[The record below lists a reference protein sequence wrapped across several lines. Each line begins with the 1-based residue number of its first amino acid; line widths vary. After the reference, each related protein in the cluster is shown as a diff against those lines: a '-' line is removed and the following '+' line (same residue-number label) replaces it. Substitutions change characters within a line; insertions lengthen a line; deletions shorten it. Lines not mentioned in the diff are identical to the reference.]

1 MLPRIIQELEQLN
14 IDIGV
19 LVNNVGMLGE
29 HQMPFLALDEATVVG
44 MINVNILA
52 ATVLCHSLLPKMK
65 EKGKGAIINIS
76 SIAAY
81 FLLHILLCMQPPNII
96 CQLLR

>member
-1 MLPRIIQELEQLN
+1 
-14 IDIGV
+14 
-19 LVNNVGMLGE
+19 
-29 HQMPFLALDEATVVG
+29 MPFLALDEPTVVG

-81 FLLHILLCMQPPNII
+81 FFAPYLVRKTRGWEFNKLFFHFLDLAYRYLLHPENRQRRYVSLVFITYN
-96 CQLLR
+96 